1 MGGVFYIANSLFSI
15 FKAKFALLFMCG
27 NTCKINKWVRRNI
40 SSINEVSEPPKIDIA
55 EVCLAKGDLFLK

>member
-15 FKAKFALLFMCG
+15 FKTKFALLFMCR

-40 SSINEVSEPPKIDIA
+40 SSINEVSEPPKIEIA
-55 EVCLAKGDLFLK
+55 GVLFGKKGIFLR